1 MFIYIDKPI
10 ISQIYT
16 MKYISTRN
24 KNYAFVKCFIRNL
37 MALILR
43 LKVVPRMLVQSL
55 HLRLASW
62 VQLVILE
69 SIHHNFL
76 RNWNNSI

>member
-1 MFIYIDKPI
+1 
-10 ISQIYT
+10 

-37 MALILR
+37 MVLILR
-43 LKVVPRMLVQSL
+43 LKVVPSMLVQSSS
-55 HLRLASW
+55 LRLASW

-69 SIHHNFL
+69 S
-76 RNWNNSI
+76 SIIISLGTGTTA